1 MKIQPLAAGASAMLL
16 AAALTACGGGSGDS
30 GSGGAGTTITYWA
43 SNQGAS
49 LQNDK
54 DILTPEIAK
63 FTKQTGIKVNLE
75 VVPWTDL
82 TNNTLSAAVSG
93 QGPDVLNIGNTNAVT
108 FQSTGAFYPFDD
120 AAMQKIGGKDRF
132 VASSLATA
140 GKAGEPP
147 TSIPLYSQ
155 VYALYYNKKLF
166 DDAGLKP
173 PTTWE
178 ELVAA
183 AQKLTDPAK
192 KKYGIV
198 IPGATVNASMHFAYI
213 FSEQNGGSAFDAAG
227 KPTFTTPGMIAGVKQ
242 YVDLLAK
249 YHVVNP
255 SAAQYSDSAQAAGDF
270 ARGNAAMYM
279 AQTSGINVLA
289 ENGMKPED
297 YGIVPIPAPAA
308 GQKVSSFVAG
318 TNISVFKNS
327 KNIDAA
333 LQFVKFMTSDDEQKI
348 LNKAYTTQPVI
359 QGVPASFTD
368 DQEKI
373 DTFTE
378 VLSSRAKP
386 LPLVPGIQAFQ
397 ANVGGAAVAL
407 VAKAATGAQV
417 GDAEVKA
424 ALEEAQQKMGAS

>member
-16 AAALTACGGGSGDS
+16 AAALTACGGDGDS
-30 GSGGAGTTITYWA
+30 ETSAGAGTTITYWA

-63 FTKQTGIKVNLE
+63 FTQQTGIKVKLE

-108 FQSTGAFYPFDD
+108 FQSTGAFLPFDD
-120 AAMQKIGGKDRF
+120 AALQKIGGRDRF
-132 VASSLATA
+132 VASSFATA

-166 DDAGLKP
+166 NDAGLKP
-173 PTTWE
+173 PTMWE

-249 YHVVNP
+249 HHVVNP

-270 ARGNAAMYM
+270 ARGDAAMYM

-289 ENGMKPED
+289 ENGMKPDE

-308 GQKVSSFVAG
+308 GKKVSSFVAG

-327 KNIDAA
+327 ENVDAA
-333 LQFVKFMTSDDEQKI
+333 LQFVKFMTSDEEQKI
-348 LNKAYTTQPVI
+348 LNKAYTTQPAV
-359 QGVPASFTD
+359 QGVPAAFTD
-368 DQEKI
+368 DKEKLG
-373 DTFTE
+373 TFTE
-378 VLSSRAKP
+378 VLAGQAKP

-407 VAKAATGAQV
+407 VAKAATGAPV
-417 GDAEVKA
+417 GDAEVRA
-424 ALEEAQQKMGAS
+424 ALEAAQQKMGAS

>member
-16 AAALTACGGGSGDS
+16 AAALTACGGGGDS
-30 GSGGAGTTITYWA
+30 ETSAGAGTTITYWA

-54 DILTPEIAK
+54 DVLTPEIAK
-63 FTKQTGIKVNLE
+63 FTQQTGIKVKLE

-108 FQSTGAFYPFDD
+108 FQSTGAFLPFDD
-120 AAMQKIGGKDRF
+120 AALQKIGGKDRF
-132 VASSLATA
+132 VASSFATA

-166 DDAGLKP
+166 QDAGLKP

-178 ELVAA
+178 ELIAA

-227 KPTFTTPGMIAGVKQ
+227 KPAFTTPGMIAGVKQ

-270 ARGNAAMYM
+270 ARGDAAMYM

-289 ENGMKPED
+289 QNGMKPDD

-308 GQKVSSFVAG
+308 GKKISSFVAG

-327 KNIDAA
+327 KNVDAA

-348 LNKAYTTQPVI
+348 LNKAYTTQPPI
-359 QGVPASFTD
+359 QGVPAAFTD
-368 DQEKI
+368 DQEKL

-378 VLSSRAKP
+378 ILSSYAKP

-417 GDAEVKA
+417 GDAEVQA